1 VSADP
6 ILMVVG
12 GAKPRGRR
20 PMFGTRA
27 TERIEFV
34 VTVEQR
40 DDILAIAAE
49 EGRAVA
55 MIIRDA
61 VNEYVGDFREK
72 QVFRGR
78 RSGYSPE

>member
-1 VSADP
+1 VSAEP
-6 ILMVVG
+6 LLMVVG
-12 GAKPRGRR
+12 GGKPRGRR
-20 PMFGTRA
+20 PLFGTRA

-40 DDILAIAAE
+40 EDIVAIAAE

-55 MIIRDA
+55 MVIRDA

-78 RSGYSPE
+78 RSGYTPE